1 MKKNKIKQVEFS
13 LEGLKNSVDK
23 NKKVNAVEKAFDSV
37 SEKVFDALNAGYS
50 KSQVLKYLQ
59 EQGLDISYNTFNK
72 YLKLHQSKPV
82 AAVVQ
87 DVEFDDPQFER
98 TKDQQQWGGV

>member
-13 LEGLKNSVDK
+13 LEGLKSSVDK

-37 SEKVFDALNAGYS
+37 SEKVFDALNAGYY

-72 YLKLHQSKPV
+72 YMKLNKEKR
-82 AAVVQ
+82 AEAM
-87 DVEFDDPQFER
+87 VESLSFDDPSFE
-98 TKDQQQWGGV
+98 KPNA